1 MSHSDLVSLT
11 FWSSIQLAGSAETRA
26 SASDQK
32 KSSTSDRRQRVVFG
46 VEGDEIGD
54 WAYKFQPTECNEMK
68 GSW

>member
-54 WAYKFQPTECNEMK
+54 WAYNWPTVEMAEID
-68 GSW
+68 